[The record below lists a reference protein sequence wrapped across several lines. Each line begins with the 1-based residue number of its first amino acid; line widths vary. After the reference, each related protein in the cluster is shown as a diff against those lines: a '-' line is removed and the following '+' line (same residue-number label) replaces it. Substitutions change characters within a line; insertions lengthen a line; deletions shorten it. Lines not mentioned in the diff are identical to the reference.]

1 MNVYN
6 LICFIVSEKK
16 KISENEV
23 TIQGFQSLLRF
34 KLLPKDKELI
44 ISLTEME
51 TRMSQILQ
59 PSLWSAPLISRVQF
73 LEKCVC
79 VFKDREDICCFISKI
94 QVEFK

>member
-73 LEKCVC
+73 PDFPVLHNFLEFAQIHVH
-79 VFKDREDICCFISKI
+79 
-94 QVEFK
+94 

>member
-1 MNVYN
+1 MSTILFV
-6 LICFIVSEKK
+6 LLSLKK

-23 TIQGFQSLLRF
+23 TIQGFQSLLCF

-59 PSLWSAPLISRVQF
+59 PSLWSAPLISRV
-73 LEKCVC
+73 
-79 VFKDREDICCFISKI
+79 
-94 QVEFK
+94 

>member
-6 LICFIVSEKK
+6 LICFIVIEK

-23 TIQGFQSLLRF
+23 TIQGFQSLLCF

-59 PSLWSAPLISRVQF
+59 PSLWSAPLISRV
-73 LEKCVC
+73 
-79 VFKDREDICCFISKI
+79 
-94 QVEFK
+94 

>member
-1 MNVYN
+1 MRLNVYN
-6 LICFIVSEKK
+6 LICFIVSEKT
-16 KISENEV
+16 ISEKEV
-23 TIQGFQSLLRF
+23 TVQGSQSLLCF

-79 VFKDREDICCFISKI
+79 V
-94 QVEFK
+94 